1 MAEEDINR
9 SVAHIDAILKPLQDF
24 LDKPLPPPFM
34 TIPQIHTGKAGQ
46 PRYAL
51 DLPQAIL
58 LHNLGNTWDSV
69 ANAVSVCKKTLY
81 NHLDLAGLSPVKRE
95 HTQIADDDLDD
106 IVAEISLMHPF
117 SGSSMVMGLL
127 ESRKIHTPQRQVQDS
142 IQRVDAIGI
151 LVR

>member
-1 MAEEDINR
+1 MVLG
-9 SVAHIDAILKPLQDF
+9 SVAHIDAVLKPLQDF
-24 LDKPLPPPFM
+24 LDKPPPPPST
-34 TIPQIHTGKAGQ
+34 TIPRIHTGRAGR

-51 DLPQAIL
+51 DLPRAIL
-58 LHNLGNTWDSV
+58 LHDLGNTWDSV
-69 ANAVSVCKKTLY
+69 ADAVGVCKKTLY
-81 NHLDLAGLSPVKRE
+81 NHLDLAGLSPAKRE

-127 ESRKIHTPQRQVQDS
+127 ESRKIHIPRKRVQDS
-142 IQRVDAIGI
+142 IRRVDAIGV